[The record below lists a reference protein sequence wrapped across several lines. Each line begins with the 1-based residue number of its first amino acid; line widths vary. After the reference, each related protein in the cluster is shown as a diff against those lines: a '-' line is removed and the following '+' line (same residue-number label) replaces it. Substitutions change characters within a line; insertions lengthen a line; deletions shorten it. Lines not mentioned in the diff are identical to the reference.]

1 MRKLIHA
8 VMVKIINPLTGH
20 RIWGKGKEPKMLE

>member
-20 RIWGKGKEPKMLE
+20 RVWGKGEEPSIK